1 MAGLKNSATSPTSTN
16 ADGLSAAAAAATSLI
31 STCLSCYWTS

>member
-16 ADGLSAAAAAATSLI
+16 ADGLSAAAATSSI